1 MKWFE
6 RVWKRGRSLMAK
18 AGAEM
23 GLSRAFRDVFEVG
36 GVPAYRQFYDEGIF
50 LWKALYRGSYAPW
63 HRVPAPT
70 IANPKA
76 TRQLFRLNAAK
87 AVSAELAGLVWGEQC
102 DIRVSSTAGESDGVD
117 PLDRFVHA
125 VLRENGFN
133 EKMQQLIEQGLALG
147 GAAMKVWVE
156 EDPSD
161 GGMGGRLGEA
171 TSSGDRGEEKRR
183 PHPPAAQAP
192 SPKGKAGE
200 ATSSAPA
207 GHLPL
212 KGKAGEASSSGSMGL
227 AASSEGGGLRGT
239 TSSAPAGHLPLKG
252 KAGEA
257 TSFGSMGSA
266 ASLGGEGWGSGRI
279 RIGYCAAD
287 QFVPLA
293 WDNSQVKAAV
303 FISREARDGHYYT
316 RLEWHR
322 RDGEAYRVDNEVYRS
337 EARAGAGRD
346 VLGVRYPLEAV
357 YPELSEQ
364 TRLQAVDSLF
374 TYWRTPIANN
384 LDDDSPL
391 GVSIY
396 ANALETLRALDICYD
411 SFVQEFELGKKRI
424 IVPARCVRTVA
435 DPGTGEMRRYF
446 DPGDRV
452 YEALATDDAGEL
464 RIQDNSVELRVE
476 EHVAALNA
484 FLSILCLQLG
494 FSANTFSF
502 DGHNGLKT
510 ATEVVSENSK
520 TYKTI
525 RTVQNQL
532 GPALEHLARNI
543 VDAAILYGMSWEGRS
558 VESLAAGGY
567 QVKAVFDDGVTQDR
581 QTCIAEGV
589 KLVEAGLLSRYR
601 FLTDAKYGQGLTP
614 REAEAELRRL
624 KEEKA

>member
-1 MKWFE
+1 M
-6 RVWKRGRSLMAK
+6 MAK

-23 GLSRAFRDVFEVG
+23 GLSREFRDVFEVG
-36 GVPAYRQFYDEGIF
+36 GVPAYRRFYDEGIF

-63 HRVPAPT
+63 HLVPAPT

-76 TRQLFRLNAAK
+76 VRQMYRLNAAK

-102 DIRVSSTAGESDGVD
+102 EIRVSANGAPDGGD
-117 PLDRFVHA
+117 PLGAFVRQ
-125 VLRENGFN
+125 VLADNGFN
-133 EKMQQLIEQGLALG
+133 EKMQQLVEQGLALG
-147 GAAMKVWVE
+147 GAAMKVWY
-156 EDPSD
+156 
-161 GGMGGRLGEA
+161 
-171 TSSGDRGEEKRR
+171 EEK
-183 PHPPAAQAP
+183 
-192 SPKGKAGE
+192 K
-200 ATSSAPA
+200 
-207 GHLPL
+207 
-212 KGKAGEASSSGSMGL
+212 
-227 AASSEGGGLRGT
+227 
-239 TSSAPAGHLPLKG
+239 
-252 KAGEA
+252 
-257 TSFGSMGSA
+257 
-266 ASLGGEGWGSGRI
+266 I
-279 RIGYCAAD
+279 RIGYCMAD
-287 QFVPLA
+287 QFVPTA
-293 WDNSQVKAAV
+293 WDNSQVKEAV
-303 FISREARDGHYYT
+303 FVSRQARDGHSYT

-322 RDGEAYRVDNEVYRS
+322 RDGEAYCVDNEVYRS
-337 EARAGAGRD
+337 DARPGAAGRD
-346 VLGVRYPLEAV
+346 ILGVRYPLEEV
-357 YPELSEQ
+357 CPELDAHTEA
-364 TRLQAVDSLF
+364 RVRDSLF

-435 DPGTGEMRRYF
+435 DPSTGEMRRYF

-502 DGHNGLKT
+502 DGHGGLKT

-520 TYKTI
+520 TFKTI

-532 GPALEHLARNI
+532 SPALEHLARNI
-543 VDAAILYGMSWEGRS
+543 IDVAILYGVCWEGRP

-567 QVKAVFDDGVTQDR
+567 EVKVVFDDGVTQDR
-581 QTCIAEGV
+581 QTNINEGV

-614 REAEAELRRL
+614 GEAEEEIRRL
-624 KEEKA
+624 KAERG